1 MRRRPM
7 RLLDGLRTELKGRT
21 NVNFDLRVVPVA
33 DLPQWTTPDV
43 KPRRWTDERQAN
55 LSTGGTEHV
64 SAPDVDEARAAL
76 AEVIRLAG
84 LLVEA
89 SGDGDEL
96 GLRNRA
102 IEIAALAE
110 NLLWSVDPDASD
122 WLLDLYDR

>member
-1 MRRRPM
+1 
-7 RLLDGLRTELKGRT
+7 
-21 NVNFDLRVVPVA
+21 
-33 DLPQWTTPDV
+33 
-43 KPRRWTDERQAN
+43 
-55 LSTGGTEHV
+55 V
-64 SAPDVDEARAAL
+64 SAADVDEARKTL

-84 LLVEA
+84 TLVEV
-89 SGDGDEL
+89 SGEGDEL

>member
-1 MRRRPM
+1 M
-7 RLLDGLRTELKGRT
+7 
-21 NVNFDLRVVPVA
+21 
-33 DLPQWTTPDV
+33 
-43 KPRRWTDERQAN
+43 
-55 LSTGGTEHV
+55 TG
-64 SAPDVDEARAAL
+64 APDVEAARAAL

-84 LLVEA
+84 ALVDA
-89 SGDGDEL
+89 SGAGDQL

>member
-1 MRRRPM
+1 M
-7 RLLDGLRTELKGRT
+7 
-21 NVNFDLRVVPVA
+21 
-33 DLPQWTTPDV
+33 
-43 KPRRWTDERQAN
+43 
-55 LSTGGTEHV
+55 
-64 SAPDVDEARAAL
+64 
-76 AEVIRLAG
+76 IRLAG
-84 LLVEA
+84 RLVEA